1 MTNVIYI
8 VPSCTLM
15 SMMES
20 SKLLSIT
27 LPLHVLL
34 EKKFENGIQGLTDIE
49 LVVFKGI
56 LQV

>member
-1 MTNVIYI
+1 
-8 VPSCTLM
+8 M

-20 SKLLSIT
+20 WKLLSIP

-34 EKKFENGIQGLTDIE
+34 EKKCENGIKGLTEIQ